1 MTGALLSASIH
12 SPLAPQTI
20 LETSSIILSPLWL
33 QSSWEIH
40 YLTAVNKKQQ
50 DTSASGRALGDQWW
64 KTNLNKLKRKQE
76 VNLTPTSA
84 LCLQGNGPAIS
95 GTLAPGLNSDGA
107 QTLCSAFSLCWLNF
121 LSSKWLPSQVQ
132 RGSCL
137 SLPYMMEE
145 LSSYTWTTYLVGGR
159 GFPDQLRSSVSLISS
174 WTRPGGP
181 GRLPLG
187 EPRPG
192 CDSIQRN
199 RLLCRQSQRSRMFK
213 DKKWD
218 HTKWNL
224 TICDNMVGPRGHYA
238 KWSKSEKDKY
248 STISFICGI

>member
-1 MTGALLSASIH
+1 MRCAYKGMVLPSQGHWHQDWTVMGLRHSALLSHCVGSI
-12 SPLAPQTI
+12 SC
-20 LETSSIILSPLWL
+20 L
-33 QSSWEIH
+33 QS
-40 YLTAVNKKQQ
+40 
-50 DTSASGRALGDQWW
+50 G
-64 KTNLNKLKRKQE
+64 
-76 VNLTPTSA
+76 
-84 LCLQGNGPAIS
+84 
-95 GTLAPGLNSDGA
+95 
-107 QTLCSAFSLCWLNF
+107 F
-121 LSSKWLPSQVQ
+121 LLRVQ

-238 KWSKSEKDKY
+238 KWNKSEKDKY

>member
-121 LSSKWLPSQVQ
+121 LSSKWLPSQ
-132 RGSCL
+132 GAEGL
-137 SLPYMMEE
+137 LPLPSLHD
-145 LSSYTWTTYLVGGR
+145 GGAV
-159 GFPDQLRSSVSLISS
+159 FLHLDHL
-174 WTRPGGP
+174 PGGGEGLPWSAQIFSFSNLFMNQARRARKAAP
-181 GRLPLG
+181 GGASPWVWQH
-187 EPRPG
+187 P
-192 CDSIQRN
+192 
-199 RLLCRQSQRSRMFK
+199 
-213 DKKWD
+213 KK
-218 HTKWNL
+218 
-224 TICDNMVGPRGHYA
+224 
-238 KWSKSEKDKY
+238 
-248 STISFICGI
+248 